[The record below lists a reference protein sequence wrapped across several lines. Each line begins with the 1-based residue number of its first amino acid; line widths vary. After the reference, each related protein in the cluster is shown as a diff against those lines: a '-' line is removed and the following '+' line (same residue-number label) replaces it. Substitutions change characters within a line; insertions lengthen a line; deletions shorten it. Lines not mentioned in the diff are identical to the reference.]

1 MKIADALT
9 GVTHLGVDT
18 APFIYLI
25 EKHPVYIVLVRAIF
39 SQIAQGNITGVSS
52 VIALTEVLTQ
62 PIKAGNRQLEQ
73 AYRRILLRSGH
84 LTLRAIDEPTAEKA
98 AHLRATHNLRTPDAI
113 QIAAALQAGCQ
124 AFLTND
130 RGLLRVSEL
139 SVLVLDE
146 LEV

>member
-9 GVTHLGVDT
+9 GVTVLGVDT

-25 EKHPVYIVLVRAIF
+25 EKHAIYLDRVRAIF
-39 SQIAQGNITGVSS
+39 TLIAQGNIAGVSS
-52 VIALTEVLTQ
+52 VVTLTEVLTQ
-62 PIKAGNRQLEQ
+62 PLKTNNRQLEQ
-73 AYRRILLRSGH
+73 AYRRILLRSRH
-84 LTLRAIDEPTAEKA
+84 VTLSAVDAPTAEKA
-98 AHLRATHNLRTPDAI
+98 AQLRAAYTLRTPDAM

-130 RGLLRVSEL
+130 RGLLRVTEL
-139 SVLVLDE
+139 RVLVLDD